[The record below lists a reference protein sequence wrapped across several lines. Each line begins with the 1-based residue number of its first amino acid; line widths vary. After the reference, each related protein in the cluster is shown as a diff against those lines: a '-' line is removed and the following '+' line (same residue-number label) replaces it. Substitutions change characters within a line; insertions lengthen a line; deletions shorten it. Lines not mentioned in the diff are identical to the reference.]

1 MPRPA
6 PFASSPLRRFGPR
19 RGRALAGLAWVALAA
34 GCAAPKKGPDLA
46 AIYRESA
53 HYQGEHGNPVIL
65 IPGLMG
71 STLYDWE
78 SDQVVWGAFRPGSVK
93 VGTPQGA
100 RIVALPMEEGKPLAE
115 LRDSVRPAGVLERL
129 QISLLRLPFTLRA
142 YGNILHLLSLGG
154 YRDESLA
161 KSGAMVY
168 GDDHF
173 TCFQFDYDW
182 RRSSVENA
190 ALLDDFIREKTDYL
204 RKEYAKRGIVRAGPI
219 KFDLV
224 AHSMGGLVARYYL
237 RYGAAPLPADGS
249 LPRLTWAGA
258 ARIDRAI
265 LVATPNAGSAET
277 LERLTGGLSFPLLA
291 KYPAAIL
298 GTFPSIYELLPRVRH
313 RVIVAPGTDEPL
325 DFMDP
330 AVWEEHRWGLA
341 DPAQDRMLRQLLPD
355 IATADERHRIAVDHL
370 RKSLRHARQ
379 FHAALDVPAA
389 PPPATRLS
397 LALGDALPTP
407 AAWAIRPDHSLRLLR
422 SDPGDGVVTRA
433 SALMDERS
441 GRPITTRLV
450 GPVTWANVLILSA
463 GHREMTEITPFINN
477 LLYLLL
483 DEPNPTL
490 PAMAPP
496 PPATAMTGANGSAG
510 SPD

>member
-1 MPRPA
+1 MPLPA
-6 PFASSPLRRFGPR
+6 PLASSAPRRAGAR
-19 RGRALAGLAWVALAA
+19 RGRALAGAVLLALAT
-34 GCAAPKKGPDLA
+34 GCASPPKRPDLA

-78 SDQVVWGAFRPGSVK
+78 SDQIVWGAFRPGSVK

-100 RIVALPMEEGKPLAE
+100 RIVALPMEEGKALAE

-142 YGNILHLLSLGG
+142 YSNILHLLSLGG

-168 GDDHF
+168 GNDHF

-190 ALLDDFIREKTDYL
+190 ALLDEFIREKTDYL
-204 RKEYAKRGIVRAGPI
+204 KKEYARRGIVRDGPI

-249 LPRLTWAGA
+249 LPTLTWAGA
-258 ARIDRAI
+258 TRIDRAI
-265 LVATPNAGSAET
+265 LVATPNAGSAEA

-313 RVIVAPGTDEPL
+313 RVVLTPGTDEPL

-330 AVWEEHRWGLA
+330 AVWEKYQWGLA
-341 DPAQDRMLRQLLPD
+341 DPAADRMLRQLLPTV
-355 IATADERHRIAVDHL
+355 ASADERHRIAVDHL
-370 RKSLRHARQ
+370 RKSLQHARQ

-389 PPPATRLS
+389 PPPGTRLS
-397 LALGDALPTP
+397 LALGDARPTP
-407 AAWAIRPDHSLRLLR
+407 AAWEIRPDRSLHLLR
-422 SDPGDGVVTRA
+422 SDPGDGLVTRA
-433 SALMDERS
+433 SALMDERA
-441 GRPITTRLV
+441 GRPITSRLV
-450 GPVTWANVLILSA
+450 SPVTWSNILILAA

-477 LLYLLL
+477 MLYLLL
-483 DEPNPTL
+483 DEPNP
-490 PAMAPP
+490 PAPASAPP
-496 PPATAMTGANGSAG
+496 LPSVAAPAPPLSSANR
-510 SPD
+510 